1 MHVNAAFETL
11 AQIRLFYASLN
22 TKNDSRFDSGNFWKE
37 KAILLCES
45 ELWTSWLQHSTTLPD
60 PLRAYLFTV
69 VVFVQLSFM
78 YKTALVSVAIL

>member
-11 AQIRLFYASLN
+11 AQIRLFYAILN
-22 TKNDSRFDSGNFWKE
+22 TKMILDFTVATFE
-37 KAILLCES
+37 KKKQFYCVKVSYELLDYN
-45 ELWTSWLQHSTTLPD
+45 TSLTC
-60 PLRAYLFTV
+60 LFTV